1 MEIRQCLA
9 FRKVA
14 ELRSYT
20 RAAESLS
27 LTQPTISHQI
37 GQLEQELGQKLFEVT
52 GRRVRLTPAGE
63 KLLPIIERMLFT
75 IEESRRAME
84 EIREG
89 EQGRVT
95 IAAIGSSTVYVLP
108 DLLYRF
114 REAHPQ
120 IEVALRTAGGD
131 EIRELVKNNQVDMG
145 IVGSHVPI
153 SEFSTMPLF
162 KDRIGPIVHAGHAM
176 AKMRKVKFAQ
186 LACEPLIQLG
196 TWRSWQNYVLSIF
209 REVGATPR
217 IRLQLDSI
225 DAVKRMVERGL
236 GFTIIP
242 NTAAREEVAERKLV
256 YLEPV
261 DIKPLVRQ
269 VLLIRRKGKIFSRAQ
284 QRFMDFL
291 QREVPRLKLQVGPGL
306 Q

>member
-9 FRKVA
+9 FKRVA
-14 ELRSYT
+14 ELKSYT

-37 GQLEQELGQKLFEVT
+37 GQLELELGQKLFEVV
-52 GRRVRLTPAGE
+52 GRRARLTPAGE
-63 KLLPIIERMLFT
+63 KLLPILERLLSSV
-75 IEESRRAME
+75 EESRQAME
-84 EIREG
+84 EIREE

-114 REAHPQ
+114 REIHPQ
-120 IEVALRTAGGD
+120 IEVVLRTAGGD
-131 EIRELVKNNQVDMG
+131 EIREQVKNGHVDMG
-145 IVGSHVPI
+145 IVGSHVPT
-153 SEFSTMPLF
+153 SEFSTLPLF
-162 KDRIGPIVHAGHAM
+162 KDRIGPIVHAAHAM
-176 AKMRKVKFAQ
+176 AKSEKMKFAE
-186 LACEPLIQLG
+186 LAREPLIQLG
-196 TWRSWQNYVLSIF
+196 IWRSWQNYVLSIF
-209 REVGATPR
+209 REVGAVPR

-236 GFTIIP
+236 GFAIIP
-242 NTAAREEVAERKLV
+242 HTAAREEVAEGKLA
-256 YLEPV
+256 YLEPMDV
-261 DIKPLVRQ
+261 KPLVRQ

-284 QRFMDFL
+284 QRFIDFL
-291 QREVPRLKLQVGPGL
+291 QSEAPRLKLSMGPGL